1 MTSDINTTQRDRGRA
16 ADKPQDIPAKGWKDI
31 AVRVKGS
38 LRDDQ
43 VSLLA
48 AGVAF
53 FTLMALAPALA
64 AVVSLYGLVT
74 TPAEASKQIADFTT
88 GLPAE
93 ASKQIADF
101 TTGLPAEAR
110 SLIGDQLKTVA
121 SGKPSS
127 LGLALV
133 VSVLLSLWTASA
145 GMKQLVEAVNVAYDE
160 SETRKF
166 FRLRGLAVL
175 LTLGMVVVFVV
186 ILGLLAVVPA
196 LLNSAGVGSAGRV
209 IVNVLR
215 WPLLAVVMAA
225 ALGVLYRFAPD
236 RDQPR
241 FRWVTWGAG
250 IATLLWVVGSVL
262 FTVYVSNF
270 GKYNETYGSLGAVVI
285 LLLWL
290 YLSAFIILLG
300 AEINAEMELQTAKDT
315 TKGPERPIGT
325 RDAYAADK
333 IGPSTEKNK
342 KP

>member
-74 TPAEASKQIADFTT
+74 T
-88 GLPAE
+88 PAE